1 MLQGPGDYKSMKD
14 KDSFSKQFILNTDDP
29 QGSGDHEGYLVTN
42 RRCKYALDTG
52 DHPGPGDHKGLK
64 DKDSF
69 SKYFI
74 LNTDDPQGSGDH
86 EGVSRW

>member
-1 MLQGPGDYKSMKD
+1 MWTS
-14 KDSFSKQFILNTDDP
+14 SIRQFILNTDDHDP

-42 RRCKYALDTG
+42 TRCKYVLNTG
-52 DHPGPGDHKGLK
+52 YRQGPGDYKGWK

-74 LNTDDPQGSGDH
+74 LNTDDPQGSGEH
-86 EGVSRW
+86 EGVSHR

>member
-1 MLQGPGDYKSMKD
+1 MKD
-14 KDSFSKQFILNTDDP
+14 KGSFSKKFILNTDDP
-29 QGSGDHEGYLVTN
+29 QGTGDHEGYLVTN
-42 RRCKYALDTG
+42 TRCKYVLNTG
-52 DHPGPGDHKGLK
+52 DHQGPGDYKGLK

-86 EGVSRW
+86 KGVSHRWPFG